1 MEDGGPGRVG
11 AHVQDLVEE
20 ELGAQGG
27 NVMTQLLLMGVA
39 TVLVT
44 E

>member
-20 ELGAQGG
+20 ESGVQEE
-27 NVMTQLLLMGVA
+27 NVMTQLLLMVVS

>member
-11 AHVQDLVEE
+11 AHVQDLVEVE
-20 ELGAQGG
+20 SEAQKES
-27 NVMTQLLLMGVA
+27 VTTQHHLMGVF